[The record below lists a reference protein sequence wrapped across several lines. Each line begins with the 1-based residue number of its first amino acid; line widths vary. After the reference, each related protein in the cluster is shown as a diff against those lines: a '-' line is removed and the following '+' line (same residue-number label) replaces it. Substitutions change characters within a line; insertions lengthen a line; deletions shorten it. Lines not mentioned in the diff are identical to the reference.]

1 MKNSTYDLNIDSIA
15 KYPAS
20 PQWSSR
26 LVKVDEEGS
35 VTHYKNFQKLSFCLQ
50 KKGYHVFF
58 NQGKLVNQ
66 RLSVKEGEKGS
77 NSGIEMMILD
87 LGECIDELCNDV
99 KLTVIIQK

>member
-1 MKNSTYDLNIDSIA
+1 M
-15 KYPAS
+15 
-20 PQWSSR
+20 
-26 LVKVDEEGS
+26 
-35 VTHYKNFQKLSFCLQ
+35 
-50 KKGYHVFF
+50 
-58 NQGKLVNQ
+58 NQ